1 MSRIIGKYN
10 LITLND
16 LNTFINSGIIQL
28 DSINKKGTKIIDKS
42 KFLYFIEILKQKL
55 FLEEDDYIIPFFAE
69 KKIYIPKIIING
81 YIEHELNNEEKKM
94 ILTLINKIYP
104 IIMTRTY
111 IFYIYKK
118 FSKIF
123 RRLKNIQND
132 EILIAKF
139 LNIYD
144 IWKLFFTYNDD
155 LKLEEKYIG
164 FYGNNCINVYIPN
177 ISKNYLYTEIII
189 YLINSP
195 LFPILNKS
203 KNNFSFIK
211 LYKLDKSGSK
221 NELYNLKYND
231 IIKINDEKIKKGK
244 IILL

>member
-81 YIEHELNNEEKKM
+81 YIEHELNNEKRKM

-118 FSKIF
+118 F
-123 RRLKNIQND
+123 
-132 EILIAKF
+132 
-139 LNIYD
+139 
-144 IWKLFFTYNDD
+144 
-155 LKLEEKYIG
+155 
-164 FYGNNCINVYIPN
+164 
-177 ISKNYLYTEIII
+177 
-189 YLINSP
+189 
-195 LFPILNKS
+195 
-203 KNNFSFIK
+203 
-211 LYKLDKSGSK
+211 
-221 NELYNLKYND
+221 
-231 IIKINDEKIKKGK
+231 
-244 IILL
+244 

>member
-1 MSRIIGKYN
+1 
-10 LITLND
+10 
-16 LNTFINSGIIQL
+16 L

-132 EILIAKF
+132 EILISKF

-144 IWKLFFTYNDD
+144 IWKLFFIYNDD
-155 LKLEEKYIG
+155 LKLEEKYIA
-164 FYGNNCINVYIPN
+164 FYGNNCINVSIPT
-177 ISKNYLYTEIII
+177 I
-189 YLINSP
+189 
-195 LFPILNKS
+195 
-203 KNNFSFIK
+203 
-211 LYKLDKSGSK
+211 
-221 NELYNLKYND
+221 
-231 IIKINDEKIKKGK
+231 
-244 IILL
+244 